1 MPLAIHSG
9 PTRHRAVFM
18 DRDGVINRNRNDYV
32 KSWDEFE
39 LIPHAIEAMALISTS
54 GRDLIVLTNQ
64 SAIARRL
71 ITREAVDEIHERL
84 AALVADRGGSIKAFL
99 VCPHAPEDHCDCRK
113 PAPGLFYRA
122 QQELQVDLAAAVM
135 IGDQTSDVQ
144 AARAVGC
151 EAILV
156 DPLGKLNLPDG
167 LECTV
172 VSSLLEAAR
181 VVCTA

>member
-64 SAIARRL
+64 SAIAQGLVTADVVDHQGGGGRNPRTACC
-71 ITREAVDEIHERL
+71 TRC
-84 AALVADRGGSIKAFL
+84 GSRWL
-99 VCPHAPEDHCDCRK
+99 H
-113 PAPGLFYRA
+113 
-122 QQELQVDLAAAVM
+122 
-135 IGDQTSDVQ
+135 
-144 AARAVGC
+144 
-151 EAILV
+151 
-156 DPLGKLNLPDG
+156 
-167 LECTV
+167 
-172 VSSLLEAAR
+172 
-181 VVCTA
+181 